1 MSNKDQFREL
11 LGEDVTPIKKEPRVV
26 INKSLSDSQTLA
38 HRREV
43 AQTAVVQQRDPLS
56 APVTMVDPL
65 AELSFRRTGVQH
77 GVFRNLRLGKYAL
90 DARLDLHKMTV
101 EQARGEVYQ
110 FIQDC
115 LEQDVRTA
123 LIMHGKG
130 ELREQPAI
138 LKSCVAHWLPQ
149 MDEVLAFHSAQKA
162 HGGLGA
168 TYVLLRKSE
177 RKKQETRDKLLVPK
191 HSQK

>member
-1 MSNKDQFREL
+1 MPDKDQFREL

-168 TYVLLRKSE
+168 TY
-177 RKKQETRDKLLVPK
+177 
-191 HSQK
+191 

>member
-1 MSNKDQFREL
+1 MSDEDQFSSL
-11 LGEDVTPIKKEPRVV
+11 LGEDVTPIKKEKRVTL
-26 INKSLSDSQTLA
+26 NKSQNDAHTLA
-38 HRREV
+38 LRRDA
-43 AQTAVVQQRDPLS
+43 AQNQISPAADPLAS
-56 APVTMVDPL
+56 EPVEMVDPL

-77 GVFRNLRLGKYAL
+77 GVYRNLRLGKYKL

-101 EQARGEVYQ
+101 EEARREVYQ
-110 FIQDC
+110 FVQDC

-130 ELREQPAI
+130 ELRQQPAV

-149 MDEVLAFHSAQKA
+149 MDAVLAFHSAQKA

-168 TYVLLRKSE
+168 TYILLRKSE
-177 RKKQETRDKLLVPK
+177 RKKQETRDKLLNSNK
-191 HSQK
+191 